1 MSEITTSIISKVK
14 AELKITEEIDVFE
27 LHKQLYIA
35 RNNSH
40 PDLFEDEFKNKA
52 TEKFKT
58 LNKLYSELK
67 THIQGLR
74 LDQSPTELA
83 IYEKSFETVID
94 KSRIIELESENKR
107 LESTIKSKEYQ
118 IDNLKKE
125 VQKLNEAKNEKLNKE
140 LVNIYQP
147 KTKNFLVLGISA
159 LLILVINIL
168 AQITSLKTS
177 ISEIFPFAIQYLN
190 YTLFGLLLFLIFRLL
205 SKNWKFKRIQKIAEE
220 LKSSSA
226 INSFYQEHRKE
237 KEHYYSK
244 TEYFLESDIE
254 QFIKWRF
261 LRSKYKKSLMY
272 YIEKLYRINDLKS
285 LNYLKDI
292 FIYNLITKG
301 YIRIGSSKKMD
312 REFMI
317 E

>member
-14 AELKITEEIDVFE
+14 AELNITKEIDVFE
-27 LHKQLYIA
+27 LHKQLYSA
-35 RNNSH
+35 RKNSH
-40 PDLFEDEFKNKA
+40 PDLFEDGLKEKA

-58 LNKLYSELK
+58 LNVLYSELK
-67 THIQGLR
+67 THMNGLR
-74 LDQSPTELA
+74 LEQSPNELA
-83 IYEKSFETVID
+83 IYEKSYETVID
-94 KSRIIELESENKR
+94 KSRIIELEGENKR
-107 LESTIKSKEYQ
+107 LESTIKSKEHQ
-118 IDNLKKE
+118 IDTLKKE
-125 VQKLNEAKNEKLNKE
+125 VQKLNEAKNEELNKE
-140 LVNIYQP
+140 LINVYQP

-159 LLILVINIL
+159 LLILVVNIL

-177 ISEIFPFAIQYLN
+177 VSEIFPFGIQYLN
-190 YTLFGLLLFLIFRLL
+190 YILFGLLIFLIFRLL
-205 SKNWKFKRIQKIAEE
+205 TRNWKFKRIQKITEE
-220 LKSSSA
+220 LKSSSV
-226 INSFYQEHRKE
+226 IKSFYQENRKE

-254 QFIKWRF
+254 EFIKWRF
-261 LRSKYKKSLMY
+261 LRSKYRVNLVY

-301 YIRIGSSKKMD
+301 YIRIGSSKKLD